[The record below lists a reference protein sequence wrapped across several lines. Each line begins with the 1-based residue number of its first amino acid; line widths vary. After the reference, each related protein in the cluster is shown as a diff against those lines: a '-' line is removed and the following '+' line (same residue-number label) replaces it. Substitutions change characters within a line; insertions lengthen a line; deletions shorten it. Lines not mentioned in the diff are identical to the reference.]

1 VVVII
6 LQVITIWLIITE
18 FVAGIQFAP
27 TKRFDIL
34 IPRLISSFY
43 MHSALTD
50 EVRNSLLT
58 MKYVVNHPDH
68 FRRRAWDEDEHGDTK
83 SDVGFKSRIFF
94 AFFIGFV
101 QYVVSITIELM
112 SIIYL
117 NSQTSYLFILICYAT
132 LATIANFDNMFA
144 ATMMEHSI
152 KENVG
157 KRLRTTYH
165 RYMFFNKEGDNADA
179 NPDHQEDEVHENFHK
194 QSM

>member
-1 VVVII
+1 MNTAEQLTVFQGMVVVVL
-6 LQVITIWLIITE
+6 LQIITIWLIITE

-43 MHSALTD
+43 MHSSLTE

-83 SDVGFKSRIFF
+83 SDDGLKTRIFF

-101 QYVVSITIELM
+101 
-112 SIIYL
+112 
-117 NSQTSYLFILICYAT
+117 
-132 LATIANFDNMFA
+132 
-144 ATMMEHSI
+144 
-152 KENVG
+152 
-157 KRLRTTYH
+157 
-165 RYMFFNKEGDNADA
+165 
-179 NPDHQEDEVHENFHK
+179 
-194 QSM
+194 